1 MSSSVFIPFNDNML
15 GELVN
20 SLELVNARMSEA
32 KLLRDE
38 NVEFFDVSKVM
49 VDDFFEYFYED
60 V

>member
-1 MSSSVFIPFNDNML
+1 ML